1 MRFRTRIRRP
11 MPSHVNLGVRG
22 LSQPGAFSPLES
34 STPTADA
41 SPRTRFPHLLPA
53 RVLKGLALL
62 VALLALSLSFRE
74 KSLLL
79 HPPLS
84 EDGYYSMTIARNI
97 AGGRGVS
104 VDGRTPTNGFQ
115 PLFTFLS
122 VPVFVLAGPDRIL
135 GVRLFLALHW
145 LFYVAT
151 AAVLGRILRDA
162 LDPQDARG
170 RTLAP
175 WYAATVYL
183 CLFPVFGHH
192 FNGLETGCLLLSYAV
207 VLRYAQTHA
216 LRTPAE
222 AAVLGAL
229 LGLVVLSRIDAV
241 FFVILVCAY
250 LFLFLSGGGP
260 AGARLRPA
268 ATVAATAFL
277 VSSPW
282 WFYSVFVFG
291 SLLPSSGAAEQAWA
305 LDARRLGVMATAI
318 LRNLMPVYLHDLDE
332 RVATDGVRA
341 LLLVGVLV
349 LLWTRRGEVGK
360 WRFANAVPGGHLLGL
375 GCCLALSSLMLALW
389 YALSSWAVHF
399 YARYLA
405 PLLLLVVLA
414 LARALFALAEA
425 WPGRAVAL
433 LLLLGLSVPFEVVRS
448 YREPII
454 ERNIFVRRQLTLVES
469 RVPPEEWVA
478 ALQTGTLGYF
488 RDRVLN
494 LDGKVNP
501 QALRRRHDIWRY
513 LDEQGV
519 RWLCDWPELF
529 RPFFGSRPEDQGW
542 ELRERSGKFA
552 LYERRTEK

>member
-1 MRFRTRIRRP
+1 
-11 MPSHVNLGVRG
+11 V
-22 LSQPGAFSPLES
+22 
-34 STPTADA
+34 TPA
-41 SPRTRFPHLLPA
+41 PHLLPL

-62 VALLALSLSFRE
+62 VALLTLSLSFRE

-97 AGGRGVS
+97 AQGRGVS
-104 VDGRTPTNGFQ
+104 VDGRTLTNGFQ

-122 VPVFVLAGPDRIL
+122 VPVFVMAGSDRIL

-162 LDPQDARG
+162 LDPKDARG
-170 RTLAP
+170 RALAP
-175 WYAATVYL
+175 WCAAVLYL

-192 FNGLETGCLLLSYAV
+192 FNGLETGCLLLSYAA

-216 LRTPAE
+216 LETPAE
-222 AAVLGAL
+222 TAVLGSL
-229 LGLVVLSRIDAV
+229 LGLAVLSRIDAV

-250 LFLFLSGGGP
+250 LFLGGAGP
-260 AGARLRPA
+260 ARARIRPA
-268 ATVAATAFL
+268 ATAAATAFL

-282 WFYSVFVFG
+282 WFYSVLAFG

-318 LRNLMPVYLHDLDE
+318 LRNLMPIYFHDADE
-332 RVATDGVRA
+332 RFEADGVRA
-341 LLLVGVLV
+341 LLLVGTLA
-349 LLWTRRGEVGK
+349 LLWIHGREIRKRRP
-360 WRFANAVPGGHLLGL
+360 ANAGPGRHLLGL
-375 GCCLALSSLMLALW
+375 GGGLALSSLMLALW

-405 PLLLLVVLA
+405 PLLLLVVLV
-414 LARALFALAEA
+414 LARALLALAEVRPRPA
-425 WPGRAVAL
+425 AAL
-433 LLLLGLSVPFEVVRS
+433 LLVVGVSVPFEVMRS
-448 YREPII
+448 YHEPII

-501 QALRRRHDIWRY
+501 QALGRRRDIWRY

-519 RWLCDWPELF
+519 HWLCDWPELF
-529 RPFFGSRPEDQGW
+529 RPFFGSRPEEQGW
-542 ELRERSGKFA
+542 ELQERSGKFA
-552 LYERRTEK
+552 LYHRRPIDLTGAIQAPGR

>member
-1 MRFRTRIRRP
+1 
-11 MPSHVNLGVRG
+11 
-22 LSQPGAFSPLES
+22 LES
-34 STPTADA
+34 STPPPDA
-41 SPRTRFPHLLPA
+41 SPKTPGPDLVLL
-53 RVLKGLALL
+53 RVLMGLALL
-62 VALLALSLSFRE
+62 LALLTLSLSFRE

-97 AGGRGVS
+97 AGGRGIS

-151 AAVLGRILRDA
+151 AAVLGGILRDA
-162 LDPQDARG
+162 LDPRDARG
-170 RTLAP
+170 RRLAP
-175 WYAATVYL
+175 WCAATLYL
-183 CLFPVFGHH
+183 SLFPVFGHH
-192 FNGLETGCLLLSYAV
+192 FNGLETGCLLLSYSV

-216 LRTPAE
+216 LETPAE
-222 AAVLGAL
+222 PAVLGSL
-229 LGLVVLSRIDAV
+229 LGLTVLSRIDAV
-241 FFVILVCAY
+241 FFVILACAY
-250 LFLFLSGGGP
+250 LLLRSDGP
-260 AGARLRPA
+260 ARTRLQPA
-268 ATVAATAFL
+268 ATAAATAFL
-277 VSSPW
+277 ISSPW
-282 WFYSVFVFG
+282 WFYSVLAFG

-305 LDARRLGVMATAI
+305 LDARRLGVMATAL
-318 LRNLMPVYLHDLDE
+318 LRNLMPIYFHDADE
-332 RVATDGVRA
+332 RPEADAVRA
-341 LLLVGVLV
+341 LLLVGMLALFWVH
-349 LLWTRRGEVGK
+349 RFEVRK
-360 WRFANAVPGGHLLGL
+360 WRLASAERGRHLLGL
-375 GCCLALSSLMLALW
+375 SGCLALSSLMLALW
-389 YALSSWAVHF
+389 YPLSSWAVHF

-405 PLLLLVVLA
+405 PLLLLVVLL
-414 LARALFALAEA
+414 LARALLALAGA
-425 WPGRAVAL
+425 RPWSAAAVL
-433 LLLLGLSVPFEVVRS
+433 LVLGASVPFEVLRS

-501 QALRRRHDIWRY
+501 EALRRRHDIWRY

-529 RPFFGSRPEDQGW
+529 RPFFGSRPEEHGW
-542 ELRERSGKFA
+542 ELQERSGKFA
-552 LYERRTEK
+552 LYHRRVEN

>member
-1 MRFRTRIRRP
+1 MLTSVSAAPLNPESRP
-11 MPSHVNLGVRG
+11 L
-22 LSQPGAFSPLES
+22 AS
-34 STPTADA
+34 STPSADP
-41 SPRTRFPHLLPA
+41 SPGTPA
-53 RVLKGLALL
+53 PPLVPGRVLKGLALL
-62 VALLALSLSFRE
+62 LALLTLSLSLRE

-97 AGGRGVS
+97 AGGRGIS
-104 VDGRTPTNGFQ
+104 VDGRTLTNGFQ

-145 LFYVAT
+145 LFYMAT
-151 AAVLGRILRDA
+151 AAVVGLILRDA
-162 LDPQDARG
+162 LDPNDARG

-175 WYAATVYL
+175 WCAATLYL

-216 LRTPAE
+216 LQTPAE
-222 AAVLGAL
+222 TAVLGSL

-250 LFLFLSGGGP
+250 LFLSSRGS
-260 AGARLRPA
+260 ARARLRPA
-268 ATVAATAFL
+268 ATAAATAFL

-282 WFYSVFVFG
+282 WFYSVLVFG

-305 LDARRLGVMATAI
+305 LDARRLGLMATA
-318 LRNLMPVYLHDLDE
+318 LVRNLMPVYFHDLDE
-332 RVATDGVRA
+332 RLVADAARA
-341 LLLVGVLV
+341 LLLVGMLA
-349 LLWTRRGEVGK
+349 LLWIHRREITK
-360 WRFANAVPGGHLLGL
+360 WGLANAAPGRHLLGL
-375 GCCLALSSLMLALW
+375 GGCLALSSLMLALW

-399 YARYLA
+399 YDRYLA

-414 LARALFALAEA
+414 LARAWLALAEA
-425 WPGRAVAL
+425 RPWPAAAL
-433 LLLLGLSVPFEVVRS
+433 FLILGVSVPFEVMRS
-448 YREPII
+448 YHEPII

-529 RPFFGSRPEDQGW
+529 YPFFGSRPEEQGW
-542 ELRERSGKFA
+542 ELQARSGKFA
-552 LYERRTEK
+552 LYHRRAEK

>member
-1 MRFRTRIRRP
+1 M
-11 MPSHVNLGVRG
+11 
-22 LSQPGAFSPLES
+22 ES
-34 STPTADA
+34 STPPPHA
-41 SPRTRFPHLLPA
+41 SPRTTAPDLVPA
-53 RVLKGLALL
+53 RVLKGLAVLL
-62 VALLALSLSFRE
+62 ALLTLSLSFRE

-97 AGGRGVS
+97 AAGRGVS

-122 VPVFVLAGPDRIL
+122 VPVFLLAGPDRIL

-145 LFYVAT
+145 VFYVAT

-162 LDPQDARG
+162 LDPHDAAG
-170 RTLAP
+170 RRLAP
-175 WYAATVYL
+175 WCAATLYL
-183 CLFPVFGHH
+183 SLFPVFGHH
-192 FNGLETGCLLLSYAV
+192 FNGLETGCLLLSYAI
-207 VLRYAQTHA
+207 VLRYVQTHA
-216 LRTPAE
+216 LETPAE
-222 AAVLGAL
+222 TAVLGAL
-229 LGLVVLSRIDAV
+229 LGLAVLSRIDAV

-250 LFLFLSGGGP
+250 LFLGSEGP
-260 AGARLRPA
+260 LRARLRPA
-268 ATVAATAFL
+268 ATAAATAFL

-282 WFYSVFVFG
+282 WFYSVFAFG

-305 LDARRLGVMATAI
+305 LDTRRLGVMATAL
-318 LRNLMPVYLHDLDE
+318 LRNLMPVYFHDGDE
-332 RVATDGVRA
+332 RPEADGVRA
-341 LLLVGVLV
+341 LLLLGMLA
-349 LLWTRRGEVGK
+349 LAWIHRREIRK
-360 WRFANAVPGGHLLGL
+360 WRPATAGPGRHLLGL
-375 GCCLALSSLMLALW
+375 GGCLALSSMMLAVW

-405 PLLLLVVLA
+405 PLLLLVALV
-414 LARALFALAEA
+414 LARALLALAEA
-425 WPGRAVAL
+425 RPWPAAAL
-433 LLLLGLSVPFEVVRS
+433 VLVLGASVPFEVMRS

-519 RWLCDWPELF
+519 RWLCDWPEIF
-529 RPFFGSRPEDQGW
+529 RPFFGSRPEEHGW
-542 ELRERSGKFA
+542 ELLERSGKFA
-552 LYERRTEK
+552 LYRRRPEK